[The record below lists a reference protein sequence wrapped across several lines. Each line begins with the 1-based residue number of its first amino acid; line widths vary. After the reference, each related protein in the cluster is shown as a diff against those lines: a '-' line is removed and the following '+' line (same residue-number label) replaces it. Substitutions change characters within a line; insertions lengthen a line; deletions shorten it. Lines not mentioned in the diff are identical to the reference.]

1 MLARPVFAQF
11 GLEQITSAG
20 PLTRIIVSN
29 DLSCQV
35 AHRADDQ
42 FEFFPSES
50 EQGDCGTYLALGGA
64 VFGPSG
70 GSATSNPWEPVSQA
84 PVTGAGTA
92 ADPLRIV
99 TTVEIA
105 AAALRVQQTDSYVV
119 GTQSYRTDIQIS
131 NVGNAIQTGDLYRA
145 GDCYLQ
151 GDDAGFVRVDGGA
164 PACIVDPALGLRI
177 EQWTPIT
184 PGSHFYG
191 GFFGEVWALIE
202 ARISSPIRC
211 ECTEQV
217 TFDNG
222 AGLSWPLNLAPA
234 QSVTFSHDTFFSPVG
249 RGRGPRESY
258 TGIRCPTRPRSRLT
272 RW

>member
-1 MLARPVFAQF
+1 MLARPAFAQF

-64 VFGPSG
+64 IFGPSG

-92 ADPLRIV
+92 GDPLRIV

-119 GTQSYRTDIQIS
+119 GTQSYRTDVQIS
-131 NVGNAIQTGDLYRA
+131 NVGTRYKPATCTARVTVTCRA
-145 GDCYLQ
+145 
-151 GDDAGFVRVDGGA
+151 
-164 PACIVDPALGLRI
+164 
-177 EQWTPIT
+177 TT
-184 PGSHFYG
+184 PGSCAST
-191 GFFGEVWALIE
+191 VARRRASSIRPWAC
-202 ARISSPIRC
+202 ASS
-211 ECTEQV
+211 
-217 TFDNG
+217 NG
-222 AGLSWPLNLAPA
+222 
-234 QSVTFSHDTFFSPVG
+234 
-249 RGRGPRESY
+249 R
-258 TGIRCPTRPRSRLT
+258 RSRRAAT
-272 RW
+272 STPVSSARSGR